1 MKKSVLMPVC
11 LIAAASLF
19 FVSCQ
24 KKQDASSE
32 ASASSETQAKTPLNF
47 WTWRTEDVDS
57 YEKLFASFER
67 QNPDIDVVQ
76 TAHRNTEYN
85 TILAAALNGGSGP
98 DVFLARSY
106 GGFEAFA
113 QSGYMQA
120 LDDLLPELKNFAD
133 ANRKGC
139 TSIADGKIYGV
150 PLASQTCVIY
160 YNPAIYT
167 RLNLSVPITW
177 DQFKANCEAIK
188 KAGLTPIGHGGK
200 DAWILEI
207 MLGNLAPN
215 FYGANNFYDRLIKGE
230 TNFQDPAFVG
240 AVEKLNE
247 LKPYMPDMMVG
258 ISYDDARAL
267 FINEQAA
274 HFIGGSYDATYFI
287 TENPSLKFDIFLPPV
302 AKAGDTSY
310 VSVYSD
316 GSFAMNSATAHKDAA
331 LKLLKFLAGPETGN
345 MFVKDLKMVTP
356 VPGVDTSSEPFIT
369 KVLSFQKNATPYIFL
384 VGFRYDQPTGSA
396 LVQSALQGMFGGQL
410 SPADVCK
417 QVQDG
422 IATWYKPFQK

>member
-1 MKKSVLMPVC
+1 V
-11 LIAAASLF
+11 I
-19 FVSCQ
+19 
-24 KKQDASSE
+24 
-32 ASASSETQAKTPLNF
+32 NF
-47 WTWRTEDVDS
+47 WTWRPEDVEA
-57 YEKLFASFER
+57 YEELFKIFET

-113 QSGYMQA
+113 QSGYMEP
-120 LDDLLPELKNFAD
+120 LDTLIPELKNFSD
-133 ANRKGC
+133 ANRRGC

-160 YNPAIYT
+160 YNTAIYNK
-167 RLNLSVPITW
+167 LGLSIPKTW
-177 DQFKANCEAIK
+177 DQFKANLDAIK

-207 MLGNLAPN
+207 LLGNLAPN
-215 FYGANNFYDRLIKGE
+215 FYGANGFYDKLVKGE
-230 TNFQDPAFVG
+230 VNFQDPAFVG

-274 HFIGGSYDATYFI
+274 HFIGGSYDAGYFSVQ
-287 TENPSLKFDIFLPPV
+287 NPSLKYDIFQPPV

-310 VSVYSD
+310 VSVYAD
-316 GSFAMNSATAHKDAA
+316 GSYAMNAATPNKEAS
-331 LKLLKFLAGPETGN
+331 LKLLKFFAGKDTGN
-345 MFVKDLKMVTP
+345 MLVKQLKWVSA
-356 VPGVDTSSEPFIT
+356 VPGLDTSSEPFIT
-369 KVLSFQKNATPYIFL
+369 KILEFQKNATPYVFL
-384 VGFRYDQPTGSA
+384 VGFRYDQPTGSS
-396 LVQSALQGMFGGQL
+396 LVQAALQGLYGGQL
-410 SPADVCK
+410 SPAEVCK

-422 IATWYKPFQK
+422 VATWYKPFQK

>member
-1 MKKSVLMPVC
+1 MKKSVVMLVC
-11 LIAAASLF
+11 LILAASLAF
-19 FVSCQ
+19 AAGGGQ
-24 KKQDASSE
+24 QGASSG
-32 ASASSETQAKTPLNF
+32 ARAKTVLNF

-120 LDDLLPELKNFAD
+120 LDDLLPELKNFSD

-160 YNPAIYT
+160 YNQDIYT
-167 RLNLSVPITW
+167 RLNLSIPITW

-188 KAGLTPIGHGGK
+188 RAGLIPIGHGGK

-215 FYGANNFYDRLIKGE
+215 FYGANNFYDRVIKGE
-230 TNFQDPAFVG
+230 TNFQDPVFVG

-258 ISYDDARAL
+258 VSYDDTRAL

-274 HFIGGSYDATYFI
+274 HYIGGSYEATYFI
-287 TENPSLKFDIFLPPV
+287 SENPSLKFDIFLPPV

-331 LKLLKFLAGPETGN
+331 LKLLKFLAGPETGA
-345 MFVKDLKMVTP
+345 MFVRDLKMVTP

-369 KVLSFQKNATPYIFL
+369 KVLSFQKNATP
-384 VGFRYDQPTGSA
+384 
-396 LVQSALQGMFGGQL
+396 
-410 SPADVCK
+410 
-417 QVQDG
+417 
-422 IATWYKPFQK
+422 